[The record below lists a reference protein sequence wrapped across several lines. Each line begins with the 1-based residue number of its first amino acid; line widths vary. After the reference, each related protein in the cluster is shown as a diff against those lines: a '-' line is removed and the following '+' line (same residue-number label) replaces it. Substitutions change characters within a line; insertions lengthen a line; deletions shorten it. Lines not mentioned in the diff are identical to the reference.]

1 MLCRNRI
8 LHFLRSKGLRSKG
21 QRSKAASFAIFSTIK
36 VIAIPL
42 AQNLKQLYKEG
53 KSGVLRSTR
62 KLSSVKSV
70 SWLVRFARFCV
81 EILYMRVVIKLGLA
95 IYALK

>member
-8 LHFLRSKGLRSKG
+8 LHFLRSKGLRSK
-21 QRSKAASFAIFSTIK
+21 AASFAIFSTVK
-36 VIAIPL
+36 VITIPL
-42 AQNLKQLYKEG
+42 AQNLKQLCKEG
-53 KSGVLRSTR
+53 KSGVLQSTR
-62 KLSSVKSV
+62 KLSNVKSV
-70 SWLVRFARFCV
+70 SCLVRFARFCV